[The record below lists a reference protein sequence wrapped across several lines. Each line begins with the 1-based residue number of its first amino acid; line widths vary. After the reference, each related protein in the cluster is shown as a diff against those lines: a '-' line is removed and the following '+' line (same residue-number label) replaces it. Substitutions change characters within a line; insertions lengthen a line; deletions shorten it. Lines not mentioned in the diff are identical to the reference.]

1 MKRSKS
7 GFSMTELLTVVAII
21 AILIAVAVPA
31 LVAISRNLK
40 MRELD
45 DTAREIF
52 LAAQNTLTAR
62 KADGTLSTPEGD
74 PVEGQEGWYWLFDD
88 DADFLLSDGAV
99 EPVVAENHIAIWY
112 NAESAMVAE
121 VYYGEK
127 SGSFASP
134 GCDWDKESIQNRS
147 YSDGTQ
153 DAGSLRAEKR
163 IGYYDGDGTNLKRG
177 TVEQL
182 LPPLLEIVNG
192 NELTVKVTVPNAVE
206 YWAKGVTLTV
216 IVDELDAD
224 GNVVPGKQ
232 DKFLAGVGSEP
243 NYNSFGEW
251 SKTLDSLTESERFK
265 DSCSNIT
272 PGANIR
278 VTAKLSA
285 PLAADGTKYLSASAW
300 KETNSLFEAR
310 TGDTVSVA
318 CARHLQNLESA
329 KFSGL
334 DAANLYVN
342 QANDIDWLDTYP
354 DFKPIS
360 SNGKI
365 ESFNGNKL
373 QIENLR
379 SKENGLFAD
388 AGNASLTGI
397 RIVNPQITGTDEN
410 VGVLAGKADRATIKD
425 CRVYLNFL
433 KEEPPADK
441 GKTDFDKYNK
451 KEYKLSGSAKVGGLI
466 GSAQNCNIS
475 KSFAALYEV
484 TGSTAG
490 GLIGSASGCSITNCY
505 ATAENLSG
513 STSAMFI
520 GSMTGGNVTG
530 CYASGNIAS
539 SGGTVSGFA
548 NGSGTFSGSYCAVS
562 YNEKGGTPT
571 GLTPQYGFAGG
582 IINTCAYLSA
592 NAPVNTNLAEPK
604 NYEKLKAWGSDWKT
618 FSAAETHP
626 YRAELDGE
634 AYPFPGLDMPHYG
647 SWPVQTVKGIKLYD
661 SPDARNEIQVILVPS
676 GGSTIFW
683 AEVDGGSA
691 DIKAEALDPSVIKK
705 QDGVT
710 CEKDPVSGLT
720 KITVK
725 AAAVSGNETKR
736 LTCIEMEAGG
746 YKLRAVTVVYDVT
759 ITLTP
764 DGGTGEDRRSGTS
777 QDAAGNREVGSLVLD
792 SARSTGSI
800 TAALNVTPT
809 ADVIRS
815 NFDNSVIGTNNKG
828 FELSITKE
836 ELVAAWSKGLA
847 DGDPSVSFNG
857 SGSVKVVETER
868 TGLVLNVTGGAS
880 GTAIVIAR
888 WAMDEDIYATCEVK
902 MKGARAMIYS
912 GKATEGGTVLDDQK
926 DYPYRLTLE
935 PQPHEEVTLELTPK
949 LLVKPPEGGNSSYT
963 WKLYETNNKGHKG
976 NQVGTTEIKTSE
988 SPADLTIPSEADSGI
1003 YYAELNYQWQDGE
1016 EKQNSSD
1023 YMYVYVYRK
1032 ALRTE
1037 ETERAYIK
1045 TLQFSDA
1052 PASLTAPEVN
1062 TVSLEQVVSADYP
1075 KVNQAN
1081 LTAYVDGAANTRTSW
1096 SVWSWN
1102 VDTGTME
1109 WTPVTGVGGEVPV
1122 RTADGEI
1129 RAYVAWNSNDTYIS
1143 DGGGNI
1149 ATGGSITVRA
1159 ENTGDYT
1166 AKSFQL
1172 RAAAAEAGGSDG
1184 DAKKTVEV
1192 TIQPKLKITPRSATG
1207 LNGSAVTFTANREP
1221 AFNWEYRWSCTEIEG
1236 GKVQIDYVGTT
1247 DRKKQKEV
1255 KITIPT
1261 ENTSCEL
1268 FLSFGPFSGLNAV
1281 SSTFKTAGNDGL
1293 SEDKSAGAINADG
1306 NNGTNDY
1313 FLMEKGKVCDLE
1325 FSWLTN
1331 SPTGLVQSALVT
1343 EPENGGSSPI
1353 DIKLDGAKSDPLNTP
1368 LVDKTPHF
1376 RYYSINSEEYLS
1388 NDTKKTMRWKLQH
1401 YYLWGWPSPMAPA
1414 FDFDFYVIGAEL
1426 MAKRAGDRT
1435 YQNVT
1440 NSDLNLDMDSNRI
1453 AELKTELHFNQE
1465 LLVGTPVYTWT
1476 TSDENL
1482 VRFTDAGSSEDGRKS
1497 NSVTPKIQAVKY
1509 SAATYY
1515 ATVTCTV
1522 NVEYKTDNSGGTANY
1537 QFTRKMSVKVAPSGT
1552 VEVSC
1557 APCVES
1563 DYPDKPMPLTPM
1575 SGENFVLIT
1584 DSAMTALHGNETRL
1598 KFTAKLKKPG
1608 GDTTDIADLSEYYCN
1623 VYTDNSYAEVEIEK
1637 IENGA
1642 LYVRLKATNA
1652 NVSVKDLELTV
1663 EIGPGSKT
1671 VPIKLYSSPVVHLYN
1686 EENADI
1692 TYTSRPVYL
1701 NDYTEAQ
1708 LAAGVKF
1715 KFSVAAEPDIGQIT
1729 EWTLVAPAGY
1739 SDQQI
1744 TTYLSIHKDPD
1755 DHSGRTAIVTL
1766 KRYPDFRVVVQAT
1779 NGSSGVGHALV
1790 FLPVDSSYSGS
1801 MTRRKKFDVLG
1812 A

>member
-1 MKRSKS
+1 MKRSRS
-7 GFSMTELLTVVAII
+7 GFSLAELLTVVAIL
-21 AILIAVAVPA
+21 AVLIAVAVPA
-31 LVAISRNLK
+31 VVAASKTLK

-62 KADGTLSTPEGD
+62 KADGTLSAPEGD
-74 PVEGQEGWYWLFDD
+74 QVEGQEGWYWLFDG
-88 DADFLLSDGAV
+88 ATEFLLPDGAV
-99 EPVVAENHIAIWY
+99 EPAVAENHIAIWY
-112 NAESAMVAE
+112 NAASAMVLE

-127 SGSFASP
+127 NGSFASP
-134 GCDWDKESIQNRS
+134 GCDWVSSEIRNGD
-147 YSDGTQ
+147 YSNNSNQSGNVEE
-153 DAGSLRAEKR
+153 LRAEKR
-163 IGYYDGDGTNLKRG
+163 IGYYDGTDLPRG
-177 TVEQL
+177 AVEQL
-182 LPPLLEIVNG
+182 LPPSLEIVNG
-192 NELTVKVTVPNAVE
+192 DKLTVTVTVPKALAYSAN
-206 YWAKGVTLTV
+206 GVVLTV
-216 IVDELDAD
+216 TVEELDNSGMPTENTEKFNGLSYSPVD
-224 GNVVPGKQ
+224 GKYELV
-232 DKFLAGVGSEP
+232 
-243 NYNSFGEW
+243 
-251 SKTLDSLTESERFK
+251 LDSLTEESRQFK
-265 DSCSNIT
+265 KVCLTIR

-285 PLAADGTKYLSASAW
+285 SPAADGTKYLSASAW
-300 KETNSLFEAR
+300 KETNSLFAER

-318 CARHLQNLESA
+318 CARHLQNLEDDYSGFSSGSA
-329 KFSGL
+329 VKAEQT
-334 DAANLYVN
+334 DA
-342 QANDIDWLDTYP
+342 IDWAAGRG
-354 DFKPIS
+354 FQSI
-360 SNGKI
+360 
-365 ESFNGNKL
+365 GNSCIASYSGGGL
-373 QIENLR
+373 EIRGLNA
-379 SKENGLFAD
+379 GLFD
-388 AGNASLTGI
+388 NTVTNMSLKGI
-397 RIVNPQITGTDEN
+397 RIVNPSINGTGA
-410 VGVLAGKADRATIKD
+410 VGALANTASGAVIDN
-425 CRVYLNFL
+425 CRVYATTIDPGTVGDQKENFTRL
-433 KEEPPADK
+433 GTEFAVT
-441 GKTDFDKYNK
+441 G
-451 KEYKLSGSAKVGGLI
+451 GMAGGLI
-466 GSAQNCNIS
+466 GSATDCTIT
-475 KSFAALYEV
+475 KSFAALSV
-484 TGSTAG
+484 VSGSTAG
-490 GLIGSASGCSITNCY
+490 GLIGSASGCSITDCY

-513 STSAMFI
+513 TLQSAMFAGQMSG
-520 GSMTGGNVTG
+520 GSVTG
-530 CYASGNIAS
+530 CYAAGNIAS

-548 NGSGTFSGSYCAVS
+548 NGSGEFSNSYCAVS
-562 YNEKGGTPT
+562 YNKEDGTPT
-571 GLTPQYGFAGG
+571 GTKPQYGFADGT
-582 IINTCAYLSA
+582 INTCAYLSV
-592 NAPVNTNLAEPK
+592 NTPVNENSAAHK
-604 NYEKLKAWGSDWKT
+604 NYEELKTWITGWQT
-618 FSAAETHP
+618 LSAAQTHP
-626 YRAELDGE
+626 YRAELDGQ
-634 AYPFPGLDMPHYG
+634 AYPFPGLNMPHYG

-661 SPDARNEIQVILVPS
+661 SPDVRNEIQVILLPN
-676 GGSTIFW
+676 GGSATLW
-683 AEVDGGSA
+683 AEVDGSSA
-691 DIKAEALDPSVIKK
+691 AITAKPPNSSVISNTN
-705 QDGVT
+705 GVT

-725 AAAVSGNETKR
+725 TNKNIGDDDKKR
-736 LTCIEMEAGG
+736 ITYIDMEAGG
-746 YKLRAVTVVYDVT
+746 YKLRVITVIYDVA
-759 ITLTP
+759 ITLKP
-764 DGGTGEDRRSGTS
+764 NGGTGEDQRPGTS

-792 SARSTGSI
+792 SARKTGSI

-809 ADVIRS
+809 ADVIQTD
-815 NFDNSVIGTNNKG
+815 FDSVIGKNNKG

-836 ELVAAWSKGLA
+836 ELVKAWSKGLA

-857 SGSVKVVETER
+857 SGSVPVVEAVR
-868 TGLVLNVTGGAS
+868 NGSLLNVTGGAS
-880 GTAIVIAR
+880 GTAVVIAR

-935 PQPHEEVTLELTPK
+935 PQPHEEVTLKLTPK

-976 NQVGTTEIKTSE
+976 NQVGKTEIKTSE

-1236 GKVQIDYVGTT
+1236 STVQIDYVGTT

-1331 SPTGLVQSALVT
+1331 SPTGWVQSALET
-1343 EPENGGSSPI
+1343 EPKNEGPI
-1353 DIKLDGAKSDPLNTP
+1353 VIEPDEAKSDPSNTR
-1368 LVDKTPHF
+1368 LVGKTPHF

-1388 NDTKKTMRWKLQH
+1388 NDAEKTMHWKLQH
-1401 YYLWGWPSPMAPA
+1401 YTYTIFWGWQKTMAPA

-1426 MAKRAGDRT
+1426 MAKRDGDET

-1652 NVSVKDLELTV
+1652 NASVKDLELTV

-1779 NGSSGVGHALV
+1779 NGSSVVGHALV

>member
-1 MKRSKS
+1 MKRSRS
-7 GFSMTELLTVVAII
+7 GFSLAELLTVVAIL
-21 AILIAVAVPA
+21 AVLIAVAIPA
-31 LVAISRNLK
+31 LAAVGRNLK

-62 KADGTLSTPEGD
+62 KADGTLSAPEGD
-74 PVEGQEGWYWLFDD
+74 QVEGQEGWYWLFDG
-88 DADFLLSDGAV
+88 ATEFLLPDGAV
-99 EPVVAENHIAIWY
+99 EPAVAENHIAIWY
-112 NAESAMVAE
+112 NAASAMVLE

-127 SGSFASP
+127 NGSFASP
-134 GCDWDKESIQNRS
+134 GCDWVPSEIWNGD
-147 YSDGTQ
+147 YSNNSNQSGQ
-153 DAGSLRAEKR
+153 SGNVEELRAEKR
-163 IGYYDGDGTNLKRG
+163 IGYYDGTDLPRG
-177 TVEQL
+177 AVEQL
-182 LPPLLEIVNG
+182 LPPSLEIVNG
-192 NELTVKVTVPNAVE
+192 NELTVKVTVPKAGE
-206 YWAKGVTLTV
+206 YLTKGVTLTV
-216 IVDELDAD
+216 TVEELNAV
-224 GNVVPGKQ
+224 GV
-232 DKFLAGVGSEP
+232 LAGTKDFTDLTYSASDGTYELV
-243 NYNSFGEW
+243 
-251 SKTLDSLTESERFK
+251 LDSLTEESQQFK
-265 DSCSNIT
+265 NVCSAIQ

-285 PLAADGTKYLSASAW
+285 SPAADGTKYLSASTW
-300 KETNSLFEAR
+300 KETNSLFEMR

-318 CARHLQNLESA
+318 CARHLQNLKDGFSNFSCESA
-329 KFSGL
+329 VGVKQTDS
-334 DAANLYVN
+334 
-342 QANDIDWLDTYP
+342 IDWPAGLG
-354 DFKPIS
+354 FRSI
-360 SNGKI
+360 
-365 ESFNGNKL
+365 GNSCIASYSGGGL
-373 QIENLR
+373 EIRGLNA
-379 SKENGLFAD
+379 GLFD
-388 AGNASLTGI
+388 NTVTNMSLKGI
-397 RIVNPQITGTDEN
+397 RIVNPSINGTGA
-410 VGVLAGKADRATIKD
+410 VGALANTASGAVIDD
-425 CRVYLNFL
+425 CRVYATTIDPGTAGDQKENFTCL
-433 KEEPPADK
+433 GTE
-441 GKTDFDKYNK
+441 
-451 KEYKLSGSAKVGGLI
+451 
-466 GSAQNCNIS
+466 
-475 KSFAALYEV
+475 FAV
-484 TGSTAG
+484 TGGTAG
-490 GLIGSASGCSITNCY
+490 GLIGSAENCEISNSFAALSSVSGNTVGGLAGDASGCSITDCY

-513 STSAMFI
+513 TLQSAMFAGQMSG
-520 GSMTGGNVTG
+520 GSVTG
-530 CYASGNIAS
+530 CYAAGNIAS

-548 NGSGTFSGSYCAVS
+548 NGSGEFFNSYCAVS
-562 YNEKGGTPT
+562 YNNEDGTPT
-571 GLTPQYGFAGG
+571 GTKPQYGFAAGSVVA
-582 IINTCAYLSA
+582 CAYLA
-592 NAPVNTNLAEPK
+592 VNTPSVATENAVPK
-604 NYEKLKAWGSDWKT
+604 SYEKLKTWGSSWKAL
-618 FSAAETHP
+618 SAAETHP
-626 YRAELDGE
+626 YRAELNGQ
-634 AYPFPGLDMPHYG
+634 AYPFPGLNMPHYG

-661 SPDARNEIQVILVPS
+661 SPDAKNEIQVILVPS
-676 GGSTIFW
+676 GGTTTVW

-691 DIKAEALDPSVIKK
+691 DIQTDVPDSSAIKK
-705 QDGVT
+705 QGGVT
-710 CEKDPVSGLT
+710 CEKDLDSGLT

-725 AAAVSGNETKR
+725 ADKASGNEKNRITY
-736 LTCIEMEAGG
+736 IDMEAGG
-746 YKLRAVTVVYDVT
+746 YKLRVVAIVYDVT

-764 DGGTGEDRRSGTS
+764 SGGTGKDQRTGTS
-777 QDAAGNREVGSLVLD
+777 QDADGKREVGSLVLD
-792 SARSTGSI
+792 SARRTGSI
-800 TAALNVTPT
+800 TAALNVSPT
-809 ADVIRS
+809 ATVIQS
-815 NFDNSVIGTNNKG
+815 NFDSVVGKKG
-828 FELSITKE
+828 NGIELSTTKE

-857 SGSVKVVETER
+857 SGSVPVVEAVR
-868 TGLVLNVTGGAS
+868 DGSLLNVTGGAS
-880 GTAIVIAR
+880 GTAVVIAR

-949 LLVKPPEGGNSSYT
+949 LLVKPPKGGNSSYT

-976 NQVGTTEIKTSE
+976 NQVGTTVIKTSE

-1331 SPTGLVQSALVT
+1331 SPTGWVQSALVT

-1388 NDTKKTMRWKLQH
+1388 NDTKKTMRWKLKH
-1401 YYLWGWPSPMAPA
+1401 YLWGLPSPMAPA